1 MTEQAAV
8 ETMTKMDLVDSV
20 HRGTGL
26 SKREAGRAVEA
37 FLDLVKEGLTSGHHV
52 KLTNFGTFRLR
63 DKAPRVGRNPKAHGS
78 EVTISARRVVTFR
91 PSPNLRA
98 DMNKGQE

>member
-1 MTEQAAV
+1 MSQSAAV

-20 HRGTGL
+20 HRSTGL

-63 DKAPRVGRNPKAHGS
+63 DKSPRVGRNPKEKNS

-98 DMNKGQE
+98 QLNPGNE